1 MITLRPYQE
10 EPIQKAIEF
19 FRKDN
24 QDPALIVLP
33 TAWGKSIL
41 AAYVAKYMPWYES
54 LLVVQPSKELL
65 EQNYNKFIML
75 CGEQGEKQ
83 AGIYSASMNRK
94 EIKPITFATIGSIK
108 DIGKQFRDM
117 GFAKMLID
125 EAHLYP
131 RKEESMLG
139 QFLADSGI
147 HQVLGITATP
157 LKLESFTEKQGEQ
170 FDKWSS
176 LTMLTNP
183 SPDGSFFKSILH
195 VGQIQE
201 MTQQRFWSPLLY
213 EQIPFDTS
221 ELRLNTGGSE
231 FAEDSIEMAYRL
243 NNIRANIYGA
253 LDYHNERQHCLIF
266 VPTVEEATILAQEYP
281 NSAVLSGKTTKK
293 DRAAIIDAFKT
304 GKIRAIFNVNVLST
318 GFDYPGIDMLILAF
332 STASVAKYYQILG
345 RGVRINPG
353 KQDCLVVDMGGNVER
368 FGRVEDIRYE
378 FSDKWRMYGTGGILL
393 TGIPIDCLGL
403 VKFEDIWRTQN
414 WPNPLTALNFGKHKG
429 KPTAEIPMGYKRW
442 YIRSKYKEPMIADK
456 FIAEMENYIHDTRN
470 EPPITVMPDGKHTGK
485 PISEIQTGY
494 LFWYYNSH
502 SWNETNDSLRRGIEP
517 YLKSKYKNEVS
528 GSPK

>member
-41 AAYVAKYMPWYES
+41 AAYVAKYMPWFEN

-75 CGEQGEKQ
+75 CGDKGEKQ
-83 AGIYSASMNRK
+83 AGIYSASMNKK

-108 DIGKQFRDM
+108 GIGAKFRDM

-139 QFLADSGI
+139 QFLIDSGI
-147 HQVLGITATP
+147 KQVLGITATP

-195 VGQIQE
+195 VGQVQE
-201 MTQQRFWSPLLY
+201 MTGQKFWSPLLY
-213 EQIPFDTS
+213 EILPFDTS

-231 FAEDSIEMAYRL
+231 FSEDSQEMAYRL
-243 NNIRANIYGA
+243 NNIRANIFGA
-253 LDYHNERQHCLIF
+253 LDYHKERKHCLVF
-266 VPTVEEATILAQEYP
+266 VPTVEEAEILAAEYP
-281 NSAVLSGKTTKK
+281 NSAVVSGKMSKK

-304 GKIRAIFNVNVLST
+304 GRIRVIFNVSVLSV
-318 GFDYPGIDMLILAF
+318 GFDYPGIDMEILAI

-345 RGVRINPG
+345 RGVRIDPG
-353 KQDCLVVDMGGNVER
+353 KKDCIIVDMGANVQR
-368 FGRVEDIRYE
+368 FGKVEDIRFIYE
-378 FSDKWRMYGTGGILL
+378 DKWRMYGTNGILL
-393 TGIPIDCLGL
+393 TGIPISCLGR
-403 VKFEDIWRTQN
+403 VNYQDIWRTRN
-414 WPNPLTALNFGKHKG
+414 WPNPLTALTFGKYKG
-429 KPTAEIPMGYKRW
+429 VPTSDIPMGYKRW
-442 YIRSKYKEPMIADK
+442 YIRSENTIPQVVDK
-456 FIAEMENYIHDTRN
+456 FIAEIENYIHDTRN
-470 EPPITVMPDGKHTGK
+470 EPPKTIMPDGQHAGK
-485 PISEIQTGY
+485 AISDIPTGY
-494 LFWYYNSH
+494 LFWYYKNH

-517 YLKSKYKNEVS
+517 YLQSQYNNVS
-528 GSPK
+528 GKS